1 MGAPTL
7 SCQLVHIS
15 SYSAGVWSRLPI
27 SASISEPEIGLP
39 PSVPLPLPY
48 CDDRSVA
55 ISLSSVAAPSVVGG
69 GRTRQVR
76 YMSLLRFVLAL
87 SPGTPMSLE
96 DSIQYSTDFS
106 APPSLILSAL
116 SFVSVPIVGS

>member
-55 ISLSSVAAPSVVGG
+55 ISLSSVAAPSVVGA
-69 GRTRQVR
+69 GRTRPVRNMSSLRRSEERRVGKECVSTCRSRWSPSHYKKNTGTNQV
-76 YMSLLRFVLAL
+76 
-87 SPGTPMSLE
+87 
-96 DSIQYSTDFS
+96 QNQ
-106 APPSLILSAL
+106 
-116 SFVSVPIVGS
+116 

>member
-15 SYSAGVWSRLPI
+15 AYSAGVWSRLPI

-55 ISLSSVAAPSVVGG
+55 ISLSSVAAPSVVGA
-69 GRTRQVR
+69 GRTRPVR
-76 YMSLLRFVLAL
+76 NMSSLRFVSAL
-87 SPGTPMSLE
+87 SPGTSLYLARSE
-96 DSIQYSTDFS
+96 EHTSELQS
-106 APPSLILSAL
+106 
-116 SFVSVPIVGS
+116 